1 MSDDKTPPDCLTPP
15 GDALSAGR
23 DDVDYAHRHFVNLVS
38 VAFLLTLA
46 LAMVWTVKTIDQQ
59 ETTRKC
65 FASGRRDCV
74 EIPAPPREMRQAV
87 R

>member
-1 MSDDKTPPDCLTPP
+1 MSHEKTPPDCLTPP
-15 GDALSAGR
+15 GDALAARR
-23 DDVDYAHRHFVNLVS
+23 DDVDYAHRHFVNLLS
-38 VAFLLTLA
+38 VVFLLALA
-46 LAMVWTVKTIDQQ
+46 LAMVWTVKAIDQQ

-65 FASGRRDCV
+65 LASGRKDCI